1 MRETR
6 RKGAALEGKVGQM
19 VLRSLLVLWS
29 AEVLGDEKRSL
40 TRCELVGL
48 PVSVLAV
55 LSREL
60 EWSETGTL
68 LSVGGFVLLKCIFLQ
83 RNAQTELLGGA

>member
-1 MRETR
+1 MGETR

-19 VLRSLLVLWS
+19 VLRSLLVLWA
-29 AEVLGDEKRSL
+29 AEALGDERRSL
-40 TRCELVGL
+40 TGCELVGL
-48 PVSVLAV
+48 PVPVLAA

-68 LSVGGFVLLKCIFLQ
+68 LIVGWFVLLKCIFLQ
-83 RNAQTELLGGA
+83 RNA